1 MSIITPVASRNFIA
15 KARLPRLPAR
25 SRTRSTGMADTPL
38 LPSVP
43 VPRTAPRAALC
54 R

>member
-1 MSIITPVASRNFIA
+1 MSIITPAASQSFVA
-15 KARLPRLPAR
+15 KASLLLLPAR
-25 SRTRSTGMADTPL
+25 SRTHSTGMADTPL

-43 VPRTAPRAALC
+43 VPPTAPRAALC